1 MIRTRKGLLSIDFF
15 CILYNMKRSSIYLL
29 VKRTSTHK
37 KKIRTAA
44 CRKCRLPT
52 WTLTNTSAMKQF
64 IAFILWIG
72 LVYMPK
78 LRDSW
83 SRNYLYRNTMARL
96 ISRNRIDYVY
106 VSCVWQYKQGPGRPF
121 QETCSTIFKLCRR

>member
-15 CILYNMKRSSIYLL
+15 LYFIYEEIINLL
-29 VKRTSTHK
+29 VSEANLNAIEKIK
-37 KKIRTAA
+37 KQR
-44 CRKCRLPT
+44 T
-52 WTLTNTSAMKQF
+52 WTLTNPSAMKQF